1 MRIEY
6 RKISTEKKAPRTKP
20 FIIYTYIYNWDAYTT
35 FSEESRPDSIS

>member
-6 RKISTEKKAPRTKP
+6 RKLSTKKKAPWKKP
-20 FIIYTYIYNWDAYTT
+20 YIIYTYIYNWDTYST